1 MLSKVITVTPVI
13 LEEEKDWLPWI
24 EVIQTVTG
32 DLWDF
37 VNPSVSLA
45 NLKRL
50 EEPTE
55 PTLVTVKA
63 VNTPGFTQ
71 ASNTVNNT
79 PILDEPEVI
88 TFGSLIT
95 SKQNHLQML

>member
-1 MLSKVITVTPVI
+1 MSSKVITVTPVI

-24 EVIQTVTG
+24 EVIRTAAG

-55 PTLVTVKA
+55 PTLETVKA
-63 VNTPGFTQ
+63 INTPGSIQ
-71 ASNTVNNT
+71 ASNTVNNI
-79 PILDEPEVI
+79 PIPDELEVI
-88 TFGSLIT
+88 TFKSLII
-95 SKQNHLQML
+95 SEQNHL